1 MWVKED
7 EVFNSGRMV
16 GLVREPHDW
25 SRRRRTAGVDV
36 KRLLQIAAGVIPAIR
51 DRDVLPSQ
59 LRSRLNVA
67 DKSQRRR
74 DLGKLGRR
82 RKAFERRPDCGL
94 RVGVAPT

>member
-1 MWVKED
+1 MSD
-7 EVFNSGRMV
+7 FFNGICAFETFER
-16 GLVREPHDW
+16 P
-25 SRRRRTAGVDV
+25 SRIGVNRTF
-36 KRLLQIAAGVIPAIR
+36 LIAAGAIPAIR

-67 DKSQRRR
+67 DKSQRHR

-94 RVGVAPT
+94 CVGAASS

>member
-1 MWVKED
+1 MRSIASVDFLPFQGKPAD
-7 EVFNSGRMV
+7 GR
-16 GLVREPHDW
+16 
-25 SRRRRTAGVDV
+25 SRRFAD
-36 KRLLQIAAGVIPAIR
+36 IPDR
-51 DRDVLPSQ
+51 GWGDSCHSRRDVLPSQ

-94 RVGVAPT
+94 RVGVAPS